1 MIIYKITNTI
11 NGKVYIGK
19 TAREFLVRM
28 DEHKR
33 GMKKTKYP
41 LYSAMRKHG
50 WDNFKWEVLAE
61 TNNEENLNELEIK
74 YVAQFNSL
82 VTQHGYNLT
91 LGGEGCLGYKHTEEA
106 LKKMRVKK
114 GPKSLEAR
122 ANLSKA
128 ATGIKY
134 PNRKKVVHS
143 EEHRKNVSSGLKIY
157 FQKRREEKYANS
169 NNKS

>member
-1 MIIYKITNTI
+1 MTIYKITNLK
-11 NGKVYIGK
+11 NGKIYIGK

-41 LYSAMRKHG
+41 LYCAMRKYG
-50 WDNFKWEVLAE
+50 WENFMFEILEE
-61 TNNEENLNELEIK
+61 TDNEETLNQLEVK

-82 VTQHGYNLT
+82 ITQYGYNLT

-106 LKKMRVKK
+106 LKKMRVKR
-114 GPKSLEAR
+114 GPEAR
-122 ANLSKA
+122 ANMSKA
-128 ATGIKY
+128 STGIKY
-134 PNRKKVVHS
+134 PNRKRIVHT
-143 EEHRKNVSSGLKIY
+143 EEHRKNTSAGLKRY